1 VDVWQVVVVL
11 VCTLVASAVQ
21 SFSGFGFGLLAVPF
35 FAAALG
41 AHDAVVLGNTLGTAL
56 SIAMLLREREALVW
70 GAGLRMLAGSIVG
83 LPLGIGILVVADGR
97 VLQAGI
103 AILTITFALI
113 IAGGRRIPV
122 SGPLPELA
130 AGVASGA
137 MRTSVALPGPPIVL
151 FLQGR
156 GTQAAAFRA
165 TLAAF
170 FAASG
175 IVSVS
180 LLAATGQFSGT
191 SVTGGAVGLPAIAAG
206 LLAGRLFV
214 GRIDEARFSLV
225 VLGVLILGALGALG
239 GVFV

>member
-1 VDVWQVVVVL
+1 
-11 VCTLVASAVQ
+11 VASAVQ

-56 SIAMLLREREALVW
+56 SIAMLMREREALVW
-70 GAGLRMLAGSIVG
+70 GSGLRMLAGSVAG
-83 LPLGIGILVVADGR
+83 LPLGIAILTVTDGR
-97 VLQAGI
+97 VLQATI
-103 AILTITFALI
+103 AVLTIAFALV
-113 IAGGRRIPV
+113 IAAGRRIPV
-122 SGPLPELA
+122 SGRVPELA

-137 MRTSVALPGPPIVL
+137 MRTSLALPGPPIVL

-170 FAASG
+170 FATSG

-180 LLAATGQFSGT
+180 LLAATGQFSGA
-191 SVTGGAVGLPAIAAG
+191 SVSGSLVGLPAIAAG
-206 LLAGRLFV
+206 LLVGRLFH
-214 GRIDEARFSLV
+214 GRVDEARFSLV
-225 VLGVLILGALGALG
+225 VLGVLIVGAVAALV
-239 GVFV
+239 GVFL